1 MELDVVEM
9 IMEELDYDVLPQGE
23 YKLYMELHKS
33 RCKEYVATSSKY
45 KERVMLLQ
53 SMYKAIKA
61 DLLYDEHI
69 QVNKHKGVVEVE
81 RI

>member
-9 IMEELDYDVLPQGE
+9 IIAELDYNVLPQGE

-33 RCKEYVATSSKY
+33 RCKEYIATSCKY

-53 SMYKAIKA
+53 AMYKAIKA
-61 DLLYDEHI
+61 DLLFNVHI

-81 RI
+81 DI